1 MDLELTLLNKIAK
14 LEKSVAK
21 QKNYAM
27 RLIDQ
32 AILSRL
38 KAELAAL
45 AV

>member
-14 LEKSVAK
+14 LEKSLGK

-27 RLIDQ
+27 KLIDQ

-38 KAELAAL
+38 KSELAAL
-45 AV
+45 SA